1 MQLEKKIALVTGAGS
16 GIGQAIAIALAERG
30 THIILVGRRLEALDA
45 TRKMLGHTDQATLLP
60 ADVTDAGDRQRIS
73 AAVREKFGRL
83 NVLVNNA
90 GLVETG
96 SFAEMSDKTARRMID
111 TNLFAPVALTRE
123 FLPLLKAG
131 VTARVVN
138 VGSVFGDIAH
148 PLFAVYSAS
157 KFGLR
162 GFSDALRRELAGTGI
177 GVTYAA
183 PRATRTPA
191 AAGFADLVGPLGMR
205 LDPPQRVARM
215 IVRAVER
222 DATVAY
228 PYGSERLFVLFQR
241 LMPSLVDAGI
251 RRKIAPLLARKP
263 QADGPLKGA
272 EPLRD

>member
-1 MQLEKKIALVTGAGS
+1 
-16 GIGQAIAIALAERG
+16 
-30 THIILVGRRLEALDA
+30 
-45 TRKMLGHTDQATLLP
+45 MLGRSDHATLLP

-73 AAVREKFGRL
+73 AAVHEKFGRL

-96 SFAEMSDKTARRMID
+96 SFAEMPDKTARHMID
-111 TNLFAPVALTRE
+111 TNLFGPVALTRA

-131 VTARVVN
+131 VPARVVN

-162 GFSDALRRELAGTGI
+162 GFSDALRRELAGTGV

-191 AAGFADLVGPLGMR
+191 ATGFADLVGPLGMR

-215 IVRAVER
+215 IVRALER

-241 LMPSLVDAGI
+241 LLPSLVDAGI
-251 RRKIAPLLARKP
+251 RRKTAPLLAAKP
-263 QADGPLKGA
+263 QADGALKDV
-272 EPLRD
+272 EPARD